1 MQAQGANSA
10 GGRVMARGCGG
21 AVAGGDRVD
30 SRSRARERER
40 ADDQGPLARE
50 GEREGER
57 AGMADGWGRDDS
69 EGEGSVARAW
79 AGARGGPRGPC
90 GGSAARGRERELGRI
105 RPNRGGKKFTFS
117 FSIYI
122 SISLFVF
129 P

>member
-1 MQAQGANSA
+1 VQAQGANSA

-90 GGSAARGRERELGRI
+90 GGSTTHERGRELGRF
-105 RPNRGGKKFTFS
+105 RPNRGGGNSFFFFFFYFYFS
-117 FSIYI
+117 FS
-122 SISLFVF
+122 FKQ
-129 P
+129 